1 MTLEP
6 VLILDANERSAL
18 AATRSLGRRG
28 VPVVAADE
36 TATTLAGASRHC
48 RGTFVYPSPYRTP
61 AAFLEALRT
70 EAAARGIRVILPMT
84 EVTTHLLVRH
94 RAELSGLAIPSGTV
108 RALEALTDK
117 RSVHALAKQLD
128 IPVPETRLVECPDA
142 AGMATAG
149 LQFPVVVKPY
159 RSRIWSQG
167 RWIRAGVRYASSLD
181 ELQRL
186 TQALE
191 GFSRHPF
198 LVQEYVEGH
207 GAGVF
212 ALYDQ
217 GRPLTFFAHKRLRE
231 RPPSGGVSVLSE
243 SVELDPHLR
252 ELTRR
257 ILDHVGWH
265 GAAMV
270 EFKVR
275 RDGRPYLME
284 INPRF
289 WGSLQLAIDAGV
301 DFPWLAYQLA
311 AGLTPDSV
319 EGYRIGVRNRW
330 LLGDLDHVY
339 LTWRESRRM
348 TATCRAITG
357 FLTAFGSGTHRE
369 VDRWDDFRPF
379 LIELKRYIAGVAAG
393 HREAS

>member
-1 MTLEP
+1 MMLEP

-142 AGMATAG
+142 AAMATAG

-167 RWIRAGVRYASSLD
+167 RWISAGVRYAFSLD
-181 ELQRL
+181 ELRRL
-186 TQALE
+186 AQTLE
-191 GFSRHPF
+191 EFSRHPF

-212 ALYDQ
+212 ALYDH
-217 GRPLTFFAHKRLRE
+217 GHALTFFAHRRLRE

-275 RDGRPYLME
+275 PDGRPYLME

-339 LTWRESRRM
+339 LTWRESRRV

-357 FLTAFGSGTHRE
+357 FLTAFGPGTHRE

-379 LIELKRYIAGVAAG
+379 LIELTRYITGVVAG

>member
-1 MTLEP
+1 VTLEP
-6 VLILDANERSAL
+6 VLVLDANERSAL

-28 VPVVAADE
+28 VPVVTAEAAP
-36 TATTLAGASRHC
+36 TTLAGASKYC
-48 RGTFVYPSPYRTP
+48 RASFVYPSPYREP
-61 AAFLEALRT
+61 AAFLHVLRR
-70 EAAARGIRVILPMT
+70 EAAARGTRLLLPMT
-84 EVTTHLLVRH
+84 EVTTHLLVQH
-94 RAELSGLAIPSGTV
+94 RADLAGLAIPFGTAE
-108 RALEALTDK
+108 ALEALTDK

-142 AGMATAG
+142 AAMATAG
-149 LQFPVVVKPY
+149 LQFPVVMKPY

-167 RWIRAGVRYASSLD
+167 RWISAAVRYASSLD
-181 ELQRL
+181 ELRRL
-186 TQALE
+186 AQTLE
-191 GFSRHPF
+191 AFSRHPF

-212 ALYDQ
+212 GLYDQ
-217 GRPLTFFAHKRLRE
+217 GRPLTFFAHRRLRE
-231 RPPSGGVSVLSE
+231 RPPSGGASVLSE

-275 RDGRPYLME
+275 PDGRPYLME

-289 WGSLQLAIDAGV
+289 WGSLQLAIHAGV

-311 AGLTPDSV
+311 AGITPDPV
-319 EGYRIGVRNRW
+319 DRYRIGVRNRW
-330 LLGDLDHVY
+330 LLGDVDHVY
-339 LTWRESRRM
+339 LSWRESRGLN
-348 TATCRAITG
+348 ATRRAIVG
-357 FLTAFGSGTHRE
+357 FLTAFGTGTHHE

-379 LIELKRYIAGVAAG
+379 VVELKRYFT
-393 HREAS
+393 RER

>member
-1 MTLEP
+1 VTLEP
-6 VLILDANERSAL
+6 VLVLDANERSAL

-28 VPVVAADE
+28 VPVVTAEAAP
-36 TATTLAGASRHC
+36 TTLAGASKYC
-48 RGTFVYPSPYRTP
+48 RESFVYPSPYREP
-61 AAFLEALRT
+61 APFLHVLRR
-70 EAAARGIRVILPMT
+70 EAAARGTRLLLPMT
-84 EVTTHLLVRH
+84 EVTTHLLVQH
-94 RAELSGLAIPSGTV
+94 RADLAGLAIPFGTAE
-108 RALEALTDK
+108 ALEALTDK

-142 AGMATAG
+142 AAMATAG
-149 LQFPVVVKPY
+149 LQFPVVMKPY

-167 RWIRAGVRYASSLD
+167 RWISAGVRYASSLD
-181 ELQRL
+181 ELRRL
-186 TQALE
+186 AQTLE

-198 LVQEYVEGH
+198 LVQEYVAGH

-212 ALYDQ
+212 ALCDQ
-217 GRPLTFFAHKRLRE
+217 GRPLTFFAHRRLRE

-243 SVELDPHLR
+243 SVELDPRLR

-275 RDGRPYLME
+275 PDGRPYLME

-311 AGLTPDSV
+311 AGITPDPV
-319 EGYRIGVRNRW
+319 DRYRIGVRNRW
-330 LLGDLDHVY
+330 LLGDVDHVY
-339 LTWRESRRM
+339 LSWKESRGLN
-348 TATCRAITG
+348 ATCRAIVG
-357 FLTAFGSGTHRE
+357 FITAFGTGTHHE

-379 LIELKRYIAGVAAG
+379 VVELKRYLT
-393 HREAS
+393 REH